1 MSEVKTEFLT
11 PVGRLVA
18 GDCFRGNDKDAEG
31 NPLVYKTGPNAG
43 QPREEFYMGLAI
55 PKTDPGVSEL
65 YNKILMVAKQSFPSL
80 FDAQG
85 NCISPK
91 FAFKVTDGDSQVP
104 NGKGIKPCDREG
116 YPGHWVFSFSGGFA
130 SKCYSTGG
138 ASVLTDPESIKKG
151 YYIRI
156 YGQIRGN
163 GSMQQPGIFL
173 NHNMVELVA
182 FGDVI
187 SSGPDGSAIF
197 GGAPVGALPPGA
209 SATPLA
215 PATTISQ
222 GLPGAAAAHPG
233 IAAPV
238 AAIPAVQPSL
248 TTAATAATQGISTP
262 AVAGVQPA
270 PDFLNGP
277 ATNAAPVTPPA
288 PVVEQFSVQGNVYTR
303 EQLLGFGWSNEQINT
318 QQRV

>member
-31 NPLVYKTGPNAG
+31 NPLVYKTGANAG
-43 QPREEFYMGLAI
+43 QPREEFYIGLAI
-55 PKTDPGVSEL
+55 PKTDPGVGEL
-65 YNKILMVAKQSFPSL
+65 YNKIMTVAKQSFPSL
-80 FDAQG
+80 FDAAG

-91 FAFKVTDGDSQVP
+91 FAFKFTDGDSQVP

-138 ASVLTDPESIKKG
+138 ASVLTDPDSIKKG
-151 YYIRI
+151 YFIRI
-156 YGQIRGN
+156 YGHIRGN

-173 NHNMVELVA
+173 NHSMVELVA

-187 SSGPDGSAIF
+187 SSGPDGSAVF

-209 SATPLA
+209 STTPLA
-215 PATTISQ
+215 PTTTIAQ
-222 GLPGAAAAHPG
+222 GIPGVQQAAVIPGVIPGVQQAAVIPGAVGA
-233 IAAPV
+233 
-238 AAIPAVQPSL
+238 
-248 TTAATAATQGISTP
+248 QGIP
-262 AVAGVQPA
+262 GVQPA

-277 ATNAAPVTPPA
+277 AAVQAPVTPPPPA
-288 PVVEQFSVQGNVYTR
+288 VEQFSVQGNVYTR
-303 EQLLGFGWSNEQINT
+303 EQLLGFGWSNDQINA